1 MKRRLETIAFWC
13 GQLPHWEVEDG
24 RYFVTVHLAGAI
36 PKQAMQRI
44 RAISEELRQG
54 ASRQTPDARLELHR
68 RVFREIESW
77 LDRAPQATELN
88 HSDVAKMVLEAIEF
102 RQRDGRWNVFEFVLM
117 PSHIHLFFEVLR
129 GSLKETLEDFK
140 RWTGHRALKILGRG
154 GERFW
159 QDEWFDHW
167 SRSDEEDERISAY
180 IRRNP
185 EQAGLVKDYRVW
197 PWGSWTL

>member
-1 MKRRLETIAFWC
+1 MKRRPKTIAFWC

-24 RYFVTVHLAGAI
+24 RYFATVHLAGAI

-44 RAISEELRQG
+44 RVISEELRRG
-54 ASRQTPDARLELHR
+54 AVRQTPDARLELQR
-68 RVFREIESW
+68 KVFREIESW
-77 LDRAPQATELN
+77 LDRAPQSTELK
-88 HSDVAKMVLEAIEF
+88 HPDVAKMTTEAIEF
-102 RQRDGRWNVFEFVLM
+102 RQRGGRWNVFEYVLM

-129 GSLKETLEDFK
+129 GSLKETMEDFK
-140 RWTGHRALKILGRG
+140 RWTGHRALEILARG

-167 SRSDEEDERISAY
+167 SRSDEEDERIITY

-185 EQAGLVKDYRVW
+185 EKAGLVKDFRDW
-197 PWGSWTL
+197 PWGSWNL